1 MPRAPRVRRSTQH
14 LNNLILQILHIGK
27 GIYPESMSQQHERL
41 ADVMRSFIDH
51 LGPVRGLHDEPLDS
65 EWFAQLVAFEE
76 DVLRELEAWELENP
90 MRGSKHNARPGLL
103 RRAFAAWLDDALTLF
118 LIAAL
123 FFTIWLVGSI
133 W

>member
-1 MPRAPRVRRSTQH
+1 
-14 LNNLILQILHIGK
+14 
-27 GIYPESMSQQHERL
+27 MSNENERL
-41 ADVMRSFIDH
+41 ADAMRSFMDH
-51 LGPVRGLHDEPLDS
+51 LGPVRGFYDHPLDG
-65 EWFAQLVAFEE
+65 EWVDQLVLLED
-76 DVLRELEAWELENP
+76 DVLRELELWERENAV
-90 MRGSKHNARPGLL
+90 SKHSARPGLL